1 MVLTFPKI
9 EDTTICYACFCDYC
23 GVTMES
29 PIGCSE
35 NIKILCFMYKC
46 FYFFPISCRYEG
58 ACFEMWNNTPLELCE
73 FTFRRHFLIC
83 VQGCS
88 LPVDAEGQ
96 IPCALAGCMGILPG
110 LMLWS
115 SKKGVVIGCCKKGS
129 EIGAGSAGKTGAVA
143 AAPATTTII
152 IQQGAPGIEEMV

>member
-1 MVLTFPKI
+1 
-9 EDTTICYACFCDYC
+9 
-23 GVTMES
+23 MES

-58 ACFEMWNNTPLELCE
+58 ACFEMWNHSPLELCE
-73 FTFRRHFLIC
+73 FSTKIHCCIFASA
-83 VQGCS
+83 CS

-96 IPCALAGCMGILPG
+96 VPCALTLHWLGCPG
-110 LMLWS
+110 LMVYP
-115 SKKGVVIGCCKKGS
+115 KVGCCVKGS
-129 EIGAGSAGKTGAVA
+129 DIMKPKGGAVA

-152 IQQGAPGIEEMV
+152 IQQGAPQTEEMV